1 MGDRAARGGKGM
13 VAMPGTALRP
23 DQQDRAGGVVDDEL
37 GGLAQ
42 RRYIV
47 EPSRLPDRALLP
59 ANSVRS
65 LSAQGSS

>member
-1 MGDRAARGGKGM
+1 
-13 VAMPGTALRP
+13 
-23 DQQDRAGGVVDDEL
+23 VVDDEL